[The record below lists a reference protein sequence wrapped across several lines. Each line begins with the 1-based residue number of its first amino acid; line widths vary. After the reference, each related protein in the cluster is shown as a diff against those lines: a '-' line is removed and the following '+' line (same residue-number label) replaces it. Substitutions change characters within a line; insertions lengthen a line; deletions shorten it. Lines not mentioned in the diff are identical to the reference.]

1 MTQRPATRCLA
12 GFSNFNNESK
22 WDFLLDVWLPKF
34 DPNVLLIRR
43 IDSEAATGDAKEL
56 FVQCIRAITNLTE
69 QYGDK
74 DLQGNYVREQMHG
87 QLTMLAL
94 VLPILLLQYNRLDTA
109 EERRKKVITRCRQF
123 LRGDWR
129 SLVAT
134 AEAELKEAN
143 LHFAKKMAGAQG
155 EPGQEKLSVRHE
167 RALEQARKGNLS
179 RAMNLMRSPGISK
192 DS

>member
-1 MTQRPATRCLA
+1 M
-12 GFSNFNNESK
+12 SK
-22 WDFLLDVWLPKF
+22 LHP
-34 DPNVLLIRR
+34 PH
-43 IDSEAATGDAKEL
+43 
-56 FVQCIRAITNLTE
+56 LTE

-143 LHFAKKMAGAQG
+143 LHFAKKMVGAQG

-167 RALEQARKGNLS
+167 RALEQALKGNLS

-192 DS
+192 DSEEAITANLHSLHPREDFNTSGMKHPGD

>member
-1 MTQRPATRCLA
+1 M
-12 GFSNFNNESK
+12 
-22 WDFLLDVWLPKF
+22 PKF

-87 QLTMLAL
+87 QLTMLAP
-94 VLPILLLQYNRLDTA
+94 VLPILLLRYNRLDTA

-134 AEAELKEAN
+134 AEAELNEAN

-179 RAMNLMRSPGISK
+179 RAMNLM
-192 DS
+192 